1 MVGFAERGEA
11 VVNATSEPN
20 AQFFGFNQNRTG
32 SDYPEQVLEGEY
44 QLEIRRGSEF
54 GSQPGEGLPGLP
66 DHDVRIDR
74 TFDTNDRMVRET
86 AVTSLELAQNDLT
99 TVTGEVSQAGELS
112 GIPLVLRDINGV
124 PVGRLLQGTGGFN
137 TQTEH
142 SVLKWSVDLANQ
154 PAAFLSVDYSVSSQE
169 VLSSLPETFTITD
182 ENDLPSGDGLAI
194 SVDDGTTWFR
204 VADFGATT
212 AFGQYASSLEVNIA
226 DVPNVLDPAFVP
238 GFNEPVVALSDE
250 TVIGFFRSGANA
262 GGIEVGNAVIRT
274 APLVITSGL
283 VGDKNNE
290 FENQQGQ
297 FIVQNTIVTD
307 ASTYGIRIDAGR
319 VGDGSQSPDLGVAQ
333 NRAVLNNAGLVPGA
347 VVTNTV
353 VANSG
358 VAGIYFGGTAD
369 TANDT
374 NGVRPYGRLVNNTIY
389 GGGSG
394 IGIDVANNAAPTI
407 MNNVFSELDTGVKV
421 DSSSRLD
428 GAGAESTVIGTSA
441 FYLVG
446 TEVDGAN
453 QSRGITL
460 TEDPFVNKARNN
472 FYPTSNSRIIDSS
485 MNSLEDRP
493 GFKVVKDAINIPD
506 SPILAPQKDL
516 YGLTR
521 DDDPDV
527 ASIPGLGLN
536 AFKDRGAI
544 ERLDL
549 TQPSA
554 TLAMPLDQ
562 SKVAPIDLNN
572 TLHAVEL
579 EGAAARQQEKFVLQ
593 LSDIGT
599 GIDQVS
605 VTENENTSVT
615 VTGVYARV
623 SGDFV
628 NLDTLTL
635 DTFDYSGLLANASV
649 SINNVDA
656 GVTVTSIAGA
666 TLTLS
671 GPVTAVNNSV
681 ISFGFGD
688 TTSVSTKHVVVSS
701 AASVNAG
708 ILVNGINGVATAN
721 GIVSVDSLTNTI
733 ELEEAASVASD
744 AEITLTAFLLQR
756 DGQVLAAGNDYFFQ
770 YNTNTNQVVFAAAS
784 TFTLGDYELRVAP
797 TVQDLAGNSL
807 LVNDAVNGTS
817 EFSIILLDVPSQP
830 SAPLGA
836 SGDQQVTLSWEAP
849 STSVS
854 APITDYIIETSNDDG
869 QTWVLFEDGTSTET
883 TATVTKHDGAPLENG
898 TSYRFRVRG
907 VSRVGEGENSPPSA
921 AITPLR
927 LPGVPTIVSVVTGNA
942 QLVFEWTA
950 PTDDGED
957 LPLTDSIVDYVVEYS
972 SDGGATWTAHT
983 PNPTTT
989 STTVTGLTGGEAYLL
1004 RVAARNARGKGDYAT
1019 TTVTETPQ
1027 GVPGLVQNLSLV
1039 AGVGEVTL
1047 DWDPGA
1053 TGGLPILE
1061 YVVKFSINSGAFV
1074 DENWGSADP
1083 GPVTKAGLST
1093 GDTVVAEVFA
1103 RNSIPGDGPVAT
1115 SNTAI
1120 VGGIPGVV
1128 TGLEFT
1134 EKDGAVALS
1143 WTAPADTG
1151 GHPVTDYII
1160 ESTADGGA
1168 TWVAELDISTATS
1181 VTISSIDGAPLVNGN
1196 EYSFRVFTE
1205 TAVATSATAT
1215 EISDGPAVPYTLP
1228 SAPILN
1234 TPTFGEG
1241 SIGITWSAPDNGG
1254 RPISD
1259 YVVQRKLASQAEWST
1274 FADGTSAET
1283 SAEITDVTN
1292 GVSYVVRVAA
1302 VNQRGQG
1309 PWSAES
1315 TSVVPGAVP
1324 DEITDL
1330 TASAQDGAVG
1340 LTWTVP
1346 ASTLTVTSHQVRYK
1360 KQSDP
1365 DWTPSL
1371 GAIVVNES
1379 AATTT
1384 ITGLDNGVDYVFEVV
1399 SVNAVGSSP
1408 AASTS
1413 ATPFALPGAVT
1424 NFAAVNA
1431 GNSVAL
1437 NWSAP
1442 LSDGGGTITD
1452 YTVQYR
1458 LASSSTWITFA
1469 DGVST
1474 GLSANVTGLSV
1485 GQTYVFQVAAKT
1497 EFGTGP
1503 FTQSGE
1509 VTVGSTPA
1517 APGRRRQHSSL
1528 VGFGDNARRCDIP
1541 VLPDSSSRGR
1551 LE

>member
-1 MVGFAERGEA
+1 MSR
-11 VVNATSEPN
+11 
-20 AQFFGFNQNRTG
+20 
-32 SDYPEQVLEGEY
+32 
-44 QLEIRRGSEF
+44 
-54 GSQPGEGLPGLP
+54 
-66 DHDVRIDR
+66 
-74 TFDTNDRMVRET
+74 
-86 AVTSLELAQNDLT
+86 
-99 TVTGEVSQAGELS
+99 
-112 GIPLVLRDINGV
+112 
-124 PVGRLLQGTGGFN
+124 
-137 TQTEH
+137 
-142 SVLKWSVDLANQ
+142 
-154 PAAFLSVDYSVSSQE
+154 QE
-169 VLSSLPETFTITD
+169 VLSPLPETFTITD

-204 VADFGATT
+204 VTDFGATT
-212 AFGQYASSLEVNIA
+212 AFATYQSSLEVNLA
-226 DVPNVLDPAFVP
+226 DVPNVLDPAFDPVL
-238 GFNEPVVALSDE
+238 NEPVVALSDE

-353 VANSG
+353 VANAG
-358 VAGIYFGGTAD
+358 VAGIYFGGSAD

-374 NGVRPYGRLVNNTIY
+374 DSVRPYGRLVNNTIY

-428 GAGAESTVIGTSA
+428 GAGDASTVIGTSA

-446 TEVDGAN
+446 TEVDGAT
-453 QSRGITL
+453 QSLGLTL

-493 GFKVVKDAINIPD
+493 GFRVVRDAINIPD

-549 TQPSA
+549 IQPSA
-554 TLAMPLDQ
+554 TLATPLDQ
-562 SKVAPIDLNN
+562 SQVAPIDLNN

-579 EGAAARQQEKFVLQ
+579 EGAAARRQEKFVLQ
-593 LSDIGT
+593 LSDVGT

-628 NLDTLTL
+628 NLDILTL
-635 DTFDYSGLLANASV
+635 DTFDYSGNLANASV

-671 GPVTAVNNSV
+671 GPVTAVDNSV
-681 ISFGFGD
+681 VSFGFGD
-688 TTSVSTKHVVVSS
+688 TPSVSTKRVVVSD

-708 ILVNGINGVATAN
+708 ILINGISSVATAN
-721 GIVSVDSLTNTI
+721 AIAAVDSTMNTI
-733 ELEEAASVASD
+733 ELEEAASVMSD
-744 AEITLTAFLLQR
+744 AVVTLTAFLLQR
-756 DGQVLAAGNDYFFQ
+756 DGQVLEAGNDYFFQ
-770 YNTNTNQVVFAAAS
+770 YNTNTNQIVFAAAS

-807 LVNDAVNGTS
+807 LVNDAVNGTT
-817 EFSIILLDVPSQP
+817 EFSIILLDVPSQS
-830 SAPLGA
+830 SAPLGV
-836 SGDQQVTLSWEAP
+836 SGDQQITLSWGAP

-869 QTWVLFEDGTSTET
+869 VTWVVFSDGTSTAT
-883 TATVTKHDGAPLENG
+883 SATVTTHDSVPLING
-898 TSYRFRVRG
+898 MSYRFRVRG

-927 LPGVPTIVSVVTGNA
+927 LPGVPTIDSVVTGNA

-957 LPLTDSIVDYVVEYS
+957 LPLTDSIVDYVVDYS
-972 SDGGATWTAHT
+972 SDGGTTWTAHT

-1019 TTVTETPQ
+1019 TDVTETPQ

-1047 DWDPGA
+1047 DWDSGA
-1053 TGGLPILE
+1053 TGGLVILE

-1074 DENWGSADP
+1074 DENWDSADP

-1093 GDTVVAEVFA
+1093 GDQIVAEVFA
-1103 RNSIPGDGPVAT
+1103 TNSIGDGPVAT
-1115 SNTAI
+1115 SNTAV

-1128 TGLEFT
+1128 TGLTFT
-1134 EKDGAVALS
+1134 EEDGAVALS

-1160 ESTADGGA
+1160 QSSADDGVTWEVFDDGESNLT
-1168 TWVAELDISTATS
+1168 TAT
-1181 VTISSIDGAPLVNGN
+1181 VNVHGVDGDGDGVPLVNGN
-1196 EYSFRVFTE
+1196 EYSFRVSTK
-1205 TAVATSATAT
+1205 TSVATSAST
-1215 EISDGPAVPYTLP
+1215 EITGGPAVPHTLP
-1228 SAPILN
+1228 SAPVLN

-1241 SIGITWSAPDNGG
+1241 LIDITWSAPDDGG
-1254 RPISD
+1254 KPISD
-1259 YVVQRKLASQAEWST
+1259 YVVQYIPASQIEEGMTAPEIDELDWSD
-1274 FADGTSAET
+1274 FSDGIRTLTSAT
-1283 SAEITDVTN
+1283 ITGVTD

-1302 VNQRGQG
+1302 VNQKGQG
-1309 PWSAES
+1309 PWSLVSE
-1315 TSVVPGAVP
+1315 SVVPGAVP
-1324 DEITDL
+1324 NEIADL
-1330 TASAQDGAVG
+1330 TTSAQDGAVG

-1365 DWTPSL
+1365 SWTPSL
-1371 GAIVVNES
+1371 GDIAVNGS

-1399 SVNAVGSSP
+1399 AVNRVGSSP
-1408 AASTS
+1408 AAFAS

-1424 NFAAVNA
+1424 NFVAENA
-1431 GNSVAL
+1431 GSSVNLSWGAPSS
-1437 NWSAP
+1437 NGGSA
-1442 LSDGGGTITD
+1442 ITD
-1452 YTVQYR
+1452 YAVQYR
-1458 LASSSTWITFA
+1458 LASSSTWLTYT

-1474 GLSANVTGLSV
+1474 SLSANVTGLSV
-1485 GQTYVFQVAAKT
+1485 GQTYVFQVAAQT
-1497 EFGTGP
+1497 SFGTGP
-1503 FTQSGE
+1503 FSQSDE
-1509 VTVGSTPA
+1509 ITVGSTPA
-1517 APGRRRQHSSL
+1517 APARVTAWKEGNNIQVLWDRVTMPAGVTFQYYQIQYRE
-1528 VGFGDNARRCDIP
+1528 VGDGVWSDIAQ
-1541 VLPDSSSRGR
+1541 DSFNSELLSGSNFTRGKTYQFR
-1551 LE
+1551 VAAVANTGVGTYKVSNNVAF